1 MPRLY
6 KTIII
11 SFPLLFVFV
20 TNLTFLNVKSTS
32 NKIFEQNKFSFNKI
46 FKKRFLQEK
55 LNSIRDTFETEF
67 KKKYLKDVCSKSS
80 SELRSYYK
88 TGDISKI
95 NFEDKEI
102 KSYNKDKE
110 NIKALIEF
118 IKNYLEDPKLK
129 TEEQSNKKD
138 TIIKYLMHYL
148 PLLIFFGIGILC
160 IFGWIICWIFACC
173 NCCFCQCFKKPNYK
187 LPCFIITYTLL
198 LLVIIFCIFG
208 LVKSNK
214 AFTGLFDIECSFLK
228 IFEQIIDGEIK
239 KDKPKWIG
247 ITGIYGIIDDLKNQ
261 INNLKENIPMD
272 KFEKR
277 SKIIKTK
284 KDYFF
289 KAMKEFDDDCY
300 NEGKYLDGYTK
311 NFDDVMLSLYKNK
324 TYVLDIIKLVGHY
337 DNKNNKYPDNSF
349 LFSLNLEFSLLA
361 ETTDIFI
368 KDLKNFFNKVMPKIT
383 KWVMS
388 GLNDAQNTIDQVLK
402 SFNNIINKI
411 GEIILNISRYV
422 DNYAKTLI
430 ISLFTFII
438 LINITLGILLLL
450 NYFHPSK
457 IYKCNCCSKFLFK
470 IFPHILWNALS
481 LIII

>member
-11 SFPLLFVFV
+11 SFLLLFVFV

-32 NKIFEQNKFSFNKI
+32 NKIFEQKKFSFNKI

-129 TEEQSNKKD
+129 TEEKSNKKD

-289 KAMKEFDDDCY
+289 KAMKKFDDDCY

-450 NYFHPSK
+450 NYLHPSK
-457 IYKCNCCSKFLFK
+457 IYKGNCFSKFLFK